1 LNGEKRNRGLD
12 EELPAYMDLLSHD
25 ILNLN
30 QTVLTSIEFMT
41 SSSTLDDRSKG
52 HAERATS
59 QIRISTQLVESINKL
74 CLLQKEAELKTTK
87 AVLAD
92 EIAKAT
98 YAFNDILPHRG
109 VRLSVESN
117 AEAVVMDSKNLVSQS
132 ILNALINMVQLDP
145 SESPEITIKTERS
158 ETDGLT
164 WRVRLEDSNLALS
177 TDIDLDTIVSEH
189 GESRSKTVRLAGILL
204 SKMMVETLGGELEI
218 DCCDECGGAFLMTYK
233 GAAST

>member
-1 LNGEKRNRGLD
+1 LNSEKRNRGLD

-30 QTVLTSIEFMT
+30 QTVLSSIEFMT
-41 SSSTLDDRSKG
+41 SSSSLDDRSME

-74 CLLQKEAELKTTK
+74 CLLQKEDDLSTTT

-92 EIAKAT
+92 EVAKA
-98 YAFNDILPHRG
+98 AHALNDILPHRR
-109 VRLSVESN
+109 VRLTIEGN
-117 AEAVVMDSKNLVSQS
+117 AEAVVMDSKDMVSQS

-145 SESPEITIKTERS
+145 SKSPEIAIKTERPG
-158 ETDGLT
+158 TGGRT

-177 TDIDLDTIVSEH
+177 TRVDLNTIMNEC
-189 GESRSKTVRLAGILL
+189 GESRSRTVRLAGILL
-204 SKMMVETLGGELEI
+204 SKMMVETLGGEIEI
-218 DCCDECGGAFLMTYK
+218 DCCNERGGAFLMTYR

>member
-1 LNGEKRNRGLD
+1 
-12 EELPAYMDLLSHD
+12 MDLLSHD

-41 SSSTLDDRSKG
+41 SSSTLDDRSKE

-74 CLLQKEAELKTTK
+74 CQFQKEAELKTTT

-92 EIAKAT
+92 EIGKAVH
-98 YAFNDILPHRG
+98 AMNDILPHRG
-109 VRLSVESN
+109 VRITVEGN
-117 AEAVVMDSKNLVSQS
+117 AEAIVMDSKDFVSQS

-145 SESPEITIKTERS
+145 SESPEIAIKTERPG
-158 ETDGLT
+158 TDGTT
-164 WRVRLEDSNLALS
+164 WCVRLEDSNLAIS
-177 TDIDLDTIVSEH
+177 ADVDLDTIVSEC

-204 SKMMVETLGGELEI
+204 SKMMVETLGGEIEI
-218 DCCDECGGAFLMTYK
+218 DCCDERGGAFLMRYK
-233 GAAST
+233 GAASA

>member
-1 LNGEKRNRGLD
+1 LNGEKRSRGLD

-30 QTVLTSIEFMT
+30 QTVLSSIEFMT
-41 SSSTLDDRSKG
+41 SSSSLDGRSKE

-74 CLLQKEAELKTTK
+74 CLLQKEDDLRTTT
-87 AVLAD
+87 AVLSD

-98 YAFNDILPHRG
+98 HALNDIMPHRG
-109 VRLSVESN
+109 VRLTVEGN

-145 SESPEITIKTERS
+145 SESPEIAIKTERPGA
-158 ETDGLT
+158 DGLT
-164 WRVRLEDSNLALS
+164 WRVRLENSNLALS
-177 TDIDLDTIVSEH
+177 AYVDLDTIVSEC
-189 GESRSKTVRLAGILL
+189 GESRSRTVRLAGILL
-204 SKMMVETLGGELEI
+204 SKMMVETLGGDMEI
-218 DCCDECGGAFLMTYK
+218 DCCNERGGALLMTYR